1 MIDSTN
7 NIYNNYDVLTNK
19 YNNNV
24 LIIPADKNYALQEVI
39 NDNQP
44 TQYRKRKTKG
54 SRNLFFIF
62 FN

>member
-24 LIIPADKNYALQEVI
+24 LIIPANKSYALQEVI
-39 NDNQP
+39 NADNQP

-54 SRNLFFIF
+54 
-62 FN
+62 